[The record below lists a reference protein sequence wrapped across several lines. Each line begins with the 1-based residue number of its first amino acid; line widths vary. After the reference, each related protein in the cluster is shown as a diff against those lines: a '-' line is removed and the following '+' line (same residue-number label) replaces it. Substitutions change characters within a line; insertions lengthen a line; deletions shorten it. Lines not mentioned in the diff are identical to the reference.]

1 MRPRQQRDLHA
12 ASFDRAADVYDASR
26 PSYPADAVS
35 WLLDG
40 VEGPVLDL
48 GAGTGKLTTALVE
61 RGTDVTA
68 VDPSPEMLRVL
79 RDRLPGVEAMEG
91 AAERIPTPDDAF
103 GLVVVAQAWHWV
115 DADLAVPEVARV
127 LRPGGRLGL
136 IWNERDESVGWVR
149 ELGQLMDA
157 GTAAFD
163 DESEPV
169 VAAPF
174 GPLEKHQTSW
184 VQPLTHDGLLD
195 LARSRSYFIT
205 KDANA
210 QAAVIQSL
218 RRLLREHP
226 DLAGHDVIELPYV
239 TRSYRTALGA

>member
-1 MRPRQQRDLHA
+1 MRSRNQRDLHA

-26 PSYPADAVS
+26 PTYPADAVS
-35 WLLDG
+35 WLVDG

-48 GAGTGKLTTALVE
+48 GAGTGKLTSALVE
-61 RGTDVTA
+61 RGFEVTA

-79 RDRLPGVEAMEG
+79 RGRLPGVDAVQG
-91 AAERIPTPDDAF
+91 SAESIPSPDGAF
-103 GLVVVAQAWHWV
+103 GLVVAAQAWHWV
-115 DADLAVPEVARV
+115 DADVAVPEVARV

-136 IWNERDESVGWVR
+136 VWNERDESVGWVR

-157 GTAAFD
+157 GTAEFD
-163 DESEPV
+163 DESDPV
-169 VAAPF
+169 VPSPF
-174 GPLEKHQTSW
+174 GPLEKHETRW
-184 VQPLTHDGLLD
+184 VQALTPDGLLD

-205 KDANA
+205 KDADA

-226 DLAGHDVIELPYV
+226 DLAGRDVIELPYV
-239 TRSYRTALGA
+239 TRSYRTTLRA